1 VRQLTIDV
9 SGSGRVEL
17 DPLPAERASV
27 TITGSGNVVI
37 AASQALD
44 VHISGSGTIT
54 YHGDPAVT
62 QDITGS
68 GRLIKR

>member
-44 VHISGSGTIT
+44 VHTSGSGPSPTVAT
-54 YHGDPAVT
+54 RRSRRTSPA
-62 QDITGS
+62 
-68 GRLIKR
+68 RAAKR